1 MFHNVSLVVILCIS
15 CVGCKSN
22 VPASTQKSG
31 TPREPT
37 ATIEGNVALAFSPD
51 GNWLAIGAELIDTNT
66 WDIAAVLEQRVSE
79 DHPQSKNHWGYTSAA
94 FSPDSKKLA
103 LGDQDG
109 TLRILAV
116 PSMALTQETLA
127 HGARITGI
135 GFAADN
141 KTIVTTSVDDLLRIR
156 IWDSA
161 SGDEVFRSVDSGTF
175 PAEINETTVD
185 IVKGVDIFALSPD
198 RELFAV
204 ADVMSKVVIF
214 HVRDGSV
221 LHQFMGPNA
230 DTVEMDSLAFSANTS
245 KLLIGVTPKVYV
257 YDLNGGAL
265 LADIETTADSQ
276 TLQVKTVNDDGL
288 IAMSYTDLDSG
299 MPVMELY
306 SLTEQ
311 KSLVTF
317 FPHEMRGAFW
327 DVSHDGKYIA
337 TTGRGGPVRIWTVTE
352 ALQSVSQR

>member
-1 MFHNVSLVVILCIS
+1 MLNNVSLLVILCIS
-15 CVGCKSN
+15 SIGCRPN
-22 VPASTQKSG
+22 VTTGTQKNG

-37 ATIEGNVALAFSPD
+37 VTIDGNVALAFSPD

-66 WDIAAVLEQRVSE
+66 WDIAAVLEERVSE
-79 DHPQSKNHWGYTSAA
+79 NNPQSKNHWGYTSVA

-109 TLRILAV
+109 TLRLLAV
-116 PSMALTQETLA
+116 PSMALTQEVLA

-141 KTIVTTSVDDLLRIR
+141 KTIVTTSVDDFLRVR
-156 IWDSA
+156 IWDSQN
-161 SGDEVFRSVDSGTF
+161 GEEIFRSVDSGILGG
-175 PAEINETTVD
+175 EINDTTVD
-185 IVKGVDIFALSPD
+185 IVKAVDIFALSRD

-204 ADVMSKVVIF
+204 ADVMSKIVIF
-214 HVRDGSV
+214 NVQDGRV
-221 LHQFMGPNA
+221 LQQFMGPNA
-230 DTVEMDSLAFSANTS
+230 DSVEMDSLAFSANAS

-257 YDLNGGAL
+257 FSLDGGVL

-276 TLQVKTVNDDGL
+276 TLQVKAVNADGL
-288 IAMSYTDLDSG
+288 IAMSYNDADSG
-299 MPVMELY
+299 MPAIELY

-311 KSLVTF
+311 KSRVTF

-327 DVSHDGKYIA
+327 DVSPDGKYIA
-337 TTGRGGPVRIWTVTE
+337 TTGRGGPVRIWSVAE
-352 ALQSVSQR
+352 ALQSVSR